1 MIQKAKMSSSTML
14 SGINLDERQTFLF
27 ELFEDLANSL
37 NTTSFVKSITPKFM
51 QKSSTRGVYL
61 YGNVGRGKTMLMNMF
76 FEMILVKKE
85 IIHFQK
91 FMQELHHKMHKFQLN
106 NGSEQVVKNLADEIA
121 ERVKV
126 LCIDEFEIKDI
137 TDAMLVMRL
146 FSFLSLNGVFIF
158 LTTNIIPDNL
168 YKDGL
173 QRVLFLPFIEN
184 IKKKFLVLDL
194 DTKKDYR
201 LEKVAD
207 TRNKILFPVN
217 EDNKTTLDKIK
228 NNLCSKQELH
238 SGEFEVFG
246 RQVVFPQTHQNILFT
261 NFDELFMQ
269 DFGYA
274 DYVNLCQR
282 FTIIVLEGVRQI
294 SESETDIVTRFINF
308 VDNAY
313 FYKVLLFSLLE
324 TKPSLIYTAGKSIAE
339 FQRTI
344 SRLNEMNSIN
354 EKF

>member
-1 MIQKAKMSSSTML
+1 MSSGAIPS
-14 SGINLDERQTFLF
+14 SINLDKRQSFLLEQF
-27 ELFEDLANSL
+27 KNLANFL
-37 NTTSFVKSITPKFM
+37 NTTSFVKNITLRFIKKPSIK
-51 QKSSTRGVYL
+51 GVYL

-76 FEMILVKKE
+76 FEMVLVRKE

-91 FMQELHHKMHKFQLN
+91 FMQELHQKIHKFQLN
-106 NGSEQVVKNLADEIA
+106 DRSDQVVKKLADEIST
-121 ERVKV
+121 RVKV

-146 FSFLSLNGVFIF
+146 FSFLSSNGVFIF

-173 QRVLFLPFIEN
+173 QRELFLPFIEN
-184 IKKKFLVLDL
+184 VKKNFLVLDL
-194 DTKKDYR
+194 DSEKDYR

-207 TRNKILFPVN
+207 TKDRILFPI
-217 EDNKTTLDKIK
+217 NKENKIALDKIK

-238 SGEFEVFG
+238 SGNFEVFG

-282 FTIIVLEGVRQI
+282 FEIIVLEGVRQI
-294 SESETDIVTRFINF
+294 SENETDIATRFINF
-308 VDNAY
+308 IDNVY

-324 TKPSLIYTAGKSIAE
+324 VEPSLIYSSGKRIAE
-339 FQRTI
+339 FQRTV
-344 SRLNEMNSIN
+344 SRLTQMNSIN